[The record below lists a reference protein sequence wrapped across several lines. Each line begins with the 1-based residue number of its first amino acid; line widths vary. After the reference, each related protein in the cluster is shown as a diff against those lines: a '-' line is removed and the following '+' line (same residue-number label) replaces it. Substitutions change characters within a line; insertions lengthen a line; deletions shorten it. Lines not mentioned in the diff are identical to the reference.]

1 MSRRTAQERIE
12 AAGETHSGDPSAA
25 RSACIAGNGAL
36 AAACT
41 LIVADA
47 VSATALSGESE
58 RNWPLRGMTRG
69 LTLTS
74 PTKPRSARLF
84 LDLDV
89 TRLEQPGIRA
99 LWRSKSKFMS
109 DCIRGAG
116 QRFCSSREA
125 RCHEWRSTAT
135 HPAFRDSPRVGT
147 DHERIVVKDQRQQE
161 VEREQDAE
169 QFRVG
174 VAVPN
179 GGEDDKDLAREA
191 DEADQEHSACDA

>member
-1 MSRRTAQERIE
+1 MSPRTAHERIGE
-12 AAGETHSGDPSAA
+12 ETHSGDPSAA

-41 LIVADA
+41 LAVTDA
-47 VSATALSGESE
+47 VSATALSGGTE
-58 RNWPLRGMTRG
+58 RNWPFRSMNRG

-74 PTKPRSARLF
+74 PTKPRAARLLF
-84 LDLDV
+84 DLDV
-89 TRLEQPGIRA
+89 TRLEQSGIRT
-99 LWRSKSKFMS
+99 LKRSKERSVI
-109 DCIRGAG
+109 DGLRGCR
-116 QRFCSSREA
+116 QRFCSSTQA
-125 RCHEWRSTAT
+125 RCHESRFAAT
-135 HPAFRDSPRVGT
+135 HPAFGDSPRVGT
-147 DHERIVVKDQRQQE
+147 DHEGIVIKDGREQE